1 MSPMSSI
8 SGERPTL
15 LDVARAAGV
24 SAATAS
30 RVLNGFHQVR
40 PETRRQVEGAMAELG
55 YTRLRSARGT
65 QPDRTGSIAFVVC
78 EEGPRLFSDP
88 FFARVLWGASRELGP
103 AGMQLVLL
111 MVRSAQDYQ
120 ASANRYLRGGH
131 VDGALFV
138 SMHGRHPIDL
148 DGVSVPVVFGG
159 CPAGADIEKLC
170 YVDADNRGGAE
181 RAVRYLVE
189 SGRQVIATVA
199 GPRDMTVGVD
209 RLAGYRAALTAAGL
223 FDPKLVAYGDFGQ
236 ASGDHAVHL
245 LLDRRPDLDAIFAA
259 SDLMAVGAL
268 RALRR
273 TGRRVPDDVAVI
285 GFDDSPIARQTDPPL
300 TTVRQPIEEMGGT
313 MARELLSLIRATR
326 AHSRHVVLDTQLV
339 VRDSA

>member
-1 MSPMSSI
+1 MTGSPTSD
-8 SGERPTL
+8 EPRPTL

-55 YTRLRSARGT
+55 YVRLRSARAA

-78 EEGPRLFSDP
+78 EDGPRLFSDP
-88 FFARVLWGASRELGP
+88 FFSRVLWGAGREVGQT
-103 AGMQLVLL
+103 GMQLVLL
-111 MVRSAQDYQ
+111 LVRSAEDYQ
-120 ASANRYLRGGH
+120 VSAVRYLRGGH

-148 DGVSVPVVFGG
+148 DSVSVPVVFGG
-159 CPAGADIEKLC
+159 CPAGADTENLC

-189 SGRQVIATVA
+189 SGRQAIATVA
-199 GPRDMTVGVD
+199 GPPDMTVGID
-209 RLAGYRAALTAAGL
+209 RLAGYRATLTDAGR
-223 FDPKLVAYGDFGQ
+223 FDPRLVAYGDFGQ
-236 ASGDHAVHL
+236 ASGDHAVHR

-259 SDLMAVGAL
+259 SDLMAVGVL

-273 TGRRVPDDVAVI
+273 MGRRVPDDVAVI

-300 TTVRQPIEEMGGT
+300 TTVRQPIEEMGSV
-313 MARELLSLIRATR
+313 MARELLTLIRTDVPHR
-326 AHSRHVVLDTQLV
+326 RRVVLDTQLV
-339 VRDSA
+339 VRESA